1 MTWVE
6 RSGGLRPGVNRWW
19 QISSIATADIVA
31 VYQPIGA
38 DTLAK
43 SYTNLV
49 NPGTN
54 NASPVVAPS
63 WDTTIGWTFSGTE
76 HLTTGIVGN
85 GLHTY
90 IVRLN
95 NVNTAAT
102 QRVVMG
108 YSSGRS
114 QFLGTEFI
122 GSINLPSKYNT
133 SFLGSIST
141 GNTGDIIACL
151 ARNKVYD
158 NGNLLDFISDSSLDI
173 WSEGEISI
181 SNDLGLARYIG
192 DLSAMA
198 IYNRELTQPEIA
210 EIGGNMSALT
220 SADDPDPVLPAVS
233 WIIQNPSTKHLN
245 STSHELWAATDSG
258 LFRTFNGGR
267 GWAKIPLP
275 DPSNAEFGDSPAATI
290 DELTFHWIN
299 YDRGD
304 ETILYAL
311 GAKNSVSRIWAYK
324 ATNSGVNITDW
335 SSRGVTT

>member
-1 MTWVE
+1 MAWVE
-6 RSGGLRPGVNRWW
+6 RSGGLKPGVNRWW
-19 QISSIATADIVA
+19 QISGVETGDIVA

-43 SYTNLV
+43 SYLNLV

-54 NASPVVAPS
+54 DANPIVAPS

-90 IVRLN
+90 IARLN
-95 NVNTAAT
+95 NIASDAV
-102 QRVVMG
+102 QRVMMG

-114 QFLGTEFI
+114 QFLGTETI
-122 GSINLPSKYNT
+122 GTIELPSKYNT
-133 SFLGSIST
+133 SFLGSVGTGST
-141 GNTGDIIACL
+141 SELIACL
-151 ARNKVYD
+151 ARNKVYA
-158 NGNLLDFISDSSLDI
+158 NGTLVASISDSNLDT

-181 SNDLGLARYIG
+181 ANDLGLDPYTG
-192 DLSAMA
+192 DISAMA

-220 SADDPDPVLPAVS
+220 SADDPDPVLPAVN
-233 WIIQNPSTKHLN
+233 WIIQNPSTRHLSSN
-245 STSHELWAATDSG
+245 SHELWAATDNG
-258 LFRTFNGGR
+258 LYRTFNGGR

-275 DPSNAEFGDSPAATI
+275 DPSNAEFSDSPAATI

-299 YDRGD
+299 YDRSD
-304 ETILYAL
+304 ETVLYAL

-324 ATNSGVNITDW
+324 ATNSGVDVSDW